1 MIPLLLTFVTIALY
15 VGRQEI
21 AEIIA
26 LLLHRLRK

>member
-21 AEIIA
+21 AEMIA
-26 LLLHRLRK
+26 AAMHSLRK